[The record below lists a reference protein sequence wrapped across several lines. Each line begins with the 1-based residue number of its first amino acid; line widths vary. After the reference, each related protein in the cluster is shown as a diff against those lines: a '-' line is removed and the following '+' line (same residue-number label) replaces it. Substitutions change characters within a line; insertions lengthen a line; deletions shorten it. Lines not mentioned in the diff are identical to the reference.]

1 MRQGLIVM
9 HMMFSGII
17 ILCDSP
23 SGADIGT
30 CIKLMSATDLKNKMI
45 MCMIAVLDM
54 GALHIINLRVITDI
68 LIIIITNFVT
78 TYHPLKPLYCL
89 LVDLLQVD
97 MYTSRHVI
105 HSMLEKTVEYWC
117 KCCQSSEQFP

>member
-1 MRQGLIVM
+1 M
-9 HMMFSGII
+9 HMIFSGII

-54 GALHIINLRVITDI
+54 GALHIISLRVITGT
-68 LIIIITNFVT
+68 LIINHKFRDNIPSTET
-78 TYHPLKPLYCL
+78 TVLF
-89 LVDLLQVD
+89 
-97 MYTSRHVI
+97 TS
-105 HSMLEKTVEYWC
+105 
-117 KCCQSSEQFP
+117 